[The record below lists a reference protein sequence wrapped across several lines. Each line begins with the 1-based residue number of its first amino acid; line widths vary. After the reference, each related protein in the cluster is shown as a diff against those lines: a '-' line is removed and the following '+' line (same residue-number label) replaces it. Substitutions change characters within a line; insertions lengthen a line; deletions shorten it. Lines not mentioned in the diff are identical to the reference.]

1 MVRQI
6 FETEMKADS
15 GDIAKEHEMGK
26 IDKRFLGAG
35 ITHGMGLGVTTGNAA
50 LGLCSGIVFG
60 LVVGRFKAK
69 KRTLTGSN
77 HLSASRP
84 S

>member
-1 MVRQI
+1 
-6 FETEMKADS
+6 MKADS

-35 ITHGMGLGVTTGNAA
+35 IALGMGLGVTTGNTA
-50 LGLCSGIVFG
+50 LGLCSGIAFG

-69 KRTLTGSN
+69 SE
-77 HLSASRP
+77 S
-84 S
+84 

>member
-1 MVRQI
+1 
-6 FETEMKADS
+6 MKADS

-26 IDKRFLGAG
+26 IGKRFLGAG
-35 ITHGMGLGVTTGNAA
+35 IALGMGLGVTTGNTA

-69 KRTLTGSN
+69 SE
-77 HLSASRP
+77 P
-84 S
+84 